1 MFVCTPWG
9 RGWCL
14 WIPEEGISAPGTRV
28 TIDRELPSECQD
40 LNPSPLQEQE
50 VVFTAESALQP
61 FSVQEA
67 SAAHTQLTLSSQ
79 TQPLSLLCQRQCPQT
94 VPVIISPSSSPTALH
109 SSGWPQMCGKFPAS
123 AWQLSR
129 TLGLSPYS
137 QVSPTLSVLNI
148 PTSHLTLCFL
158 FSVT

>member
-28 TIDRELPSECQD
+28 TNDRELPSECQD

-50 VVFTAESALQP
+50 VVFTVESALQP

-94 VPVIISPSSSPTALH
+94 VPVIISPSSRPHLQPCIAQAGLRCVENSLPLP
-109 SSGWPQMCGKFPAS
+109 GNC
-123 AWQLSR
+123 
-129 TLGLSPYS
+129 LGL
-137 QVSPTLSVLNI
+137 
-148 PTSHLTLCFL
+148 
-158 FSVT
+158 

>member
-9 RGWCL
+9 RGWYL
-14 WIPEEGISAPGTRV
+14 WIPEEGISAPETRV
-28 TIDRELPSECQD
+28 TDGRELPSECQD

-79 TQPLSLLCQRQCPQT
+79 TQPLSLLCQHQCPQT
-94 VPVIISPSSSPTALH
+94 VPVTISPSSRPRLQPCIAQAGLRCVENFLPL
-109 SSGWPQMCGKFPAS
+109 SGNY
-123 AWQLSR
+123 
-129 TLGLSPYS
+129 LGL
-137 QVSPTLSVLNI
+137 
-148 PTSHLTLCFL
+148 
-158 FSVT
+158 